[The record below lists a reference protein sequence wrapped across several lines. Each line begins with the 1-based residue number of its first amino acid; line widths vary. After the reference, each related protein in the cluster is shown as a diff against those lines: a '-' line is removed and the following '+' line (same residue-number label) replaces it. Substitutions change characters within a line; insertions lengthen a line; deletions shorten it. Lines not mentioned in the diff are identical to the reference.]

1 MKKEIKIVI
10 GANFGDEGK
19 GLITD
24 YFCHQLLVA
33 GHDVLNI
40 RHNGGA
46 QAAHNVVTPDGKQ
59 HVFSHF
65 GAGSFNPNLATYL
78 AGEFILN
85 PILFCREW
93 DELEKLGVNPKV
105 YINKNCRITTPYDM
119 MLNQILE
126 HHRGDNRH
134 GSCGIGINET
144 IERYNSF
151 HANVFGCNTTA
162 TDIRKRLFSDGLG
175 SYKNELHMLVTWYI
189 PIRLSALG
197 VTLTKEEHEL
207 FENQTI
213 MDNFLTQVQEMMSRC
228 VVVDG
233 TIIRNYSGL
242 VFEGAQGLLLD
253 TDYLVFAP
261 HLTSSKTGSYNPKKI
276 LLENDLQNEDIEFC
290 YVTRSYFTRHGF
302 GPFPTECDKKELF
315 GMDVEEK
322 YNHEN
327 EFQGKFRFGYFDT
340 SRFSCAFHADLA
352 YMLDSFPNSDGVIAM
367 THLDKTDDMIFA
379 SDGKIPARNL
389 EHLKYVSYGET
400 RDCVKIK

>member
-1 MKKEIKIVI
+1 ML
-10 GANFGDEGK
+10 F
-19 GLITD
+19 
-24 YFCHQLLVA
+24 
-33 GHDVLNI
+33 
-40 RHNGGA
+40 R
-46 QAAHNVVTPDGKQ
+46 
-59 HVFSHF
+59 S
-65 GAGSFNPNLATYL
+65 NLATYL

-126 HHRGDNRH
+126 RHRGDNRH

-162 TDIRKRLFSDGLG
+162 TDIRKRLFSDDLS

-228 VVVDG
+228 EIG
-233 TIIRNYSGL
+233 R
-242 VFEGAQGLLLD
+242 A
-253 TDYLVFAP
+253 
-261 HLTSSKTGSYNPKKI
+261 
-276 LLENDLQNEDIEFC
+276 
-290 YVTRSYFTRHGF
+290 
-302 GPFPTECDKKELF
+302 
-315 GMDVEEK
+315 
-322 YNHEN
+322 
-327 EFQGKFRFGYFDT
+327 
-340 SRFSCAFHADLA
+340 SCRER
-352 YMLDSFPNSDGVIAM
+352 V
-367 THLDKTDDMIFA
+367 
-379 SDGKIPARNL
+379 
-389 EHLKYVSYGET
+389 
-400 RDCVKIK
+400 